1 MTDIVET
8 LRDGCDCG
16 SAKAECPAKEACQ
29 DAFDAADEI
38 ERLRNENEKLRA
50 IIDQLRGVF
59 FNGVYIAES
68 KVAKLNLARAALG
81 EKE

>member
-1 MTDIVET
+1 MIDIVERVRW
-8 LRDGCDCG
+8 LASGQDDLQ
-16 SAKAECPAKEACQ
+16 SQELIAC
-29 DAFDAADEI
+29 ADEI
-38 ERLRNENEKLRA
+38 ERLRDENEKLRA

-68 KVAKLNLARAALG
+68 KVAKLNLARAALV